1 VLDNKL
7 TMISMMPIQ
16 KKDKLTN
23 GKNFGFD
30 TEADFIPFELSD
42 GDEVDDSRQESRTS
56 IGAKDSIPPQP
67 HSTRITNG
75 DGRKRKRRE
84 YESSPDRGPPPQ
96 RQKLGQ
102 VSVNPWQTDIGDYAT
117 YKETARMYNILPHTR
132 AHSSGYIKKFR
143 IFQIGFLRRQRKMKY
158 GHSS

>member
-1 VLDNKL
+1 
-7 TMISMMPIQ
+7 MISIMPIQ
-16 KKDKLTN
+16 KRDSLTN

-42 GDEVDDSRQESRTS
+42 GDEGDASRPESRTA
-56 IGAKDSIPPQP
+56 IGATDSIPPQP

-102 VSVNPWQTDIGDYAT
+102 VSLNPWQTGIDDYAPC
-117 YKETARMYNILPHTR
+117 KETAIMYNISPPAR
-132 AHSSGYIKKFR
+132 VNSSGCIKKFR
-143 IFQIGFLRRQRKMKY
+143 IFQIGFLRRPRKMKY